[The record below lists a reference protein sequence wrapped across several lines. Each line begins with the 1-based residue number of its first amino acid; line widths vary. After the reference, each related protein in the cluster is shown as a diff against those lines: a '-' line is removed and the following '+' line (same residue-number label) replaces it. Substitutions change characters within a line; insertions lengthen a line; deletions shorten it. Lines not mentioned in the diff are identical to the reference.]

1 MLMLFPPLFLAF
13 CGEETASFLTKAY
26 QKHGAL
32 MHFSAREELPDLN
45 EAHEAVLSAFFELAD
60 EVDKLR
66 QLGENE
72 LIGYLITVVRHN
84 AIDMCRRQR
93 CWEKHCFYTDDASI
107 FDQICA
113 DTSVEDEIIRQA
125 NAEMLYQAL
134 KQLPRRERTLL
145 KRKYMDEAPD
155 KEIAKELGV
164 APASIRTY
172 LSRAR
177 KHLREIMEEM
187 DK

>member
-1 MLMLFPPLFLAF
+1 
-13 CGEETASFLTKAY
+13 
-26 QKHGAL
+26 
-32 MHFSAREELPDLN
+32 
-45 EAHEAVLSAFFELAD
+45 
-60 EVDKLR
+60 
-66 QLGENE
+66 
-72 LIGYLITVVRHN
+72 
-84 AIDMCRRQR
+84 
-93 CWEKHCFYTDDASI
+93 
-107 FDQICA
+107 
-113 DTSVEDEIIRQA
+113 
-125 NAEMLYQAL
+125 MLYQAL

>member
-72 LIGYLITVVRHN
+72 LIGYLITVTRNN
-84 AIDMCRRQR
+84 AIDMRRRQKR
-93 CWEKHCFYTDDASI
+93 WEKHCFYTDDPSI
-107 FDQICA
+107 FDQVCA

-155 KEIAKELGV
+155 KEIAQELGV
-164 APASIRTY
+164 APASVRTY

-177 KHLREIMEEM
+177 NHLREIMEEM

>member
-1 MLMLFPPLFLAF
+1 MEENEKRDINMVAMEVIMNAGDGRDKIDEALAAMAE
-13 CGEETASFLTKAY
+13 GKL
-26 QKHGAL
+26 
-32 MHFSAREELPDLN
+32 
-45 EAHEAVLSAFFELAD
+45 D

-72 LIGYLITVVRHN
+72 LVGYLIPVTRNN
-84 AIDMCRRQR
+84 AIDMRRRQKR
-93 CWEKHCFYTDDASI
+93 WEKHCFYTDDPSI
-107 FDQICA
+107 FDQVCA

-125 NAEMLYQAL
+125 DVEMLYQAL
-134 KQLPRRERTLL
+134 KQLPRRERKLL

-155 KEIAKELGV
+155 KEIAQELGV
-164 APASIRTY
+164 APASVRTY

-177 KHLREIMEEM
+177 NHLREIMEEM